1 MKDSYASKENIRAK
15 GREWLTELREF
26 GTRREDFPIDASKS
40 ALLIIDMQNFFL
52 SENLHGFIPSS
63 KAVLHNVEMLLKAF
77 RDGKHLVV
85 FTRHALEEGED
96 PGIMGR
102 WWADVIREGA
112 SDSNIVSL
120 LEPLDSEHVLRKTR
134 YSAFRGTTLE
144 ELLKD
149 RGVKSLVITGVMTHL
164 CCESTARDAF
174 IRDFEVFFVVDATA
188 TNYEEL
194 HLSSLRTLS
203 DGFAIPVTTDEVLD
217 GMGGKND

>member
-1 MKDSYASKENIRAK
+1 
-15 GREWLTELREF
+15 
-26 GTRREDFPIDASKS
+26 
-40 ALLIIDMQNFFL
+40 
-52 SENLHGFIPSS
+52 
-63 KAVLHNVEMLLKAF
+63 
-77 RDGKHLVV
+77 
-85 FTRHALEEGED
+85 
-96 PGIMGR
+96 MGR
-102 WWADVIREGA
+102 WWADVIREGT